1 MKYTFKLDKD
11 TIEVIKKENPKRL
24 FNMYDYGGELVYNNI
39 PVFIDGRADLY
50 SKYNYKDYLNISNC
64 SSDCNELIDK
74 YDFDYLLIDKNYP
87 IYNCL
92 DTDIYKSIYENDNL
106 ILYKK
111 TVN

>member
-1 MKYTFKLDKD
+1 
-11 TIEVIKKENPKRL
+11 
-24 FNMYDYGGELVYNNI
+24 MYDYGGELVYNEI

-50 SKYNYKDYLNISNC
+50 TKYNYKDYLDISK
-64 SSDCNELIDK
+64 CNNNYNKLVNK
-74 YDFDYLLIDKNYP
+74 YDFDYLLIDKKYT

-92 DTDIYKSIYENDNL
+92 NREDYEVLYENKEL